1 MSCQNQLFLL
11 TGFIAINPFDYPPRS
26 EQKLEQPAMWV
37 CTARFLATAVLGLTV
52 CIWSGV
58 VGEHPEQSR
67 HYVGQPPGATVKKRR
82 IYDDALFACMVSRR
96 AISFPETAKAPEPD
110 TKSARK
116 PKKTNNNNN
125 NNNNNHNQ
133 QPTTNNQQPTTN
145 NQQPT
150 TNNQQPT
157 TNNQQP
163 TTNNQQPTTNNQ
175 QPTTNNQQPTANS
188 QQPTTNNQQ
197 PTTNNQQP
205 TTNNQQPTTN
215 NQQPTTNNQQPT
227 TNNQQPT
234 TNNNNN
240 TRHPTVYTTSLQN
253 ISCNASLHPAAL
265 SRRASTNQQTVNA
278 TPPDGQTT

>member
-125 NNNNNHNQ
+125 NNHNQ

-175 QPTTNNQQPTANS
+175 QPTTNNQQPTTNN
-188 QQPTTNNQQ
+188 QQPTTKNQEPTTNNQQ

-227 TNNQQPT
+227 TN
-234 TNNNNN
+234 NNNNN